1 MLSKLLNFL
10 FTDKWFNPE
19 KLPPKGM
26 LTHVSFILMLAIYC
40 LITRRLVYLINL
52 NT

>member
-1 MLSKLLNFL
+1 MGYRISKKIKNIKILLNKTTFF

-26 LTHVSFILMLAIYC
+26 FY
-40 LITRRLVYLINL
+40 Y
-52 NT
+52 